1 MNLTHLRR
9 ALARRASPPARAKAD
24 AQGLQLRPDLAGAGV
39 LDLTAPN
46 H

>member
-9 ALARRASPPARAKAD
+9 TLARRASPRARTD
-24 AQGLQLRPDLAGAGV
+24 AQGPQLRPDLAGAAV